1 MAIKKIDI
9 KKKVDGV
16 STIVFPTTT
25 SDIVYADDNKTIT
38 LKSQIDGLITKL
50 EGVDTVK
57 GAIDALKTELL
68 SGGNGDKLKEI
79 HDKLLEIDTWMKGD
93 GANVTKITG
102 NVTKIEQINETLN
115 NSSTGVIARLSKT
128 EAFETRINAVEES
141 LNKETNGVI
150 ARLGKAEDEIRNL
163 KTSVG
168 TSISIVKHD
177 FEESNMEEGSLYFV
191 EIS

>member
-1 MAIKKIDI
+1 MVIKKIDI

-38 LKSQIDGLITKL
+38 LKSQIDSLITKL
-50 EGVDTVK
+50 EGVETVK

-93 GANVTKITG
+93 GANVTKITE
-102 NVTKIEQINETLN
+102 NVTKIEQINENLN
-115 NSSTGVIARLSKT
+115 NSSTGVIARLGKT
-128 EAFETRINAVEES
+128 EAFETRINAIEES

-177 FEESNMEEGSLYFV
+177 FEESNMEEDSLYFV

>member
-1 MAIKKIDI
+1 MVIKKIDI
-9 KKKVDGV
+9 KKKIDGV

-50 EGVDTVK
+50 EGIETVK

-68 SGGNGDKLKEI
+68 SGGNSDKLKEI

-93 GANVTKITG
+93 GVNVTKIAE
-102 NVTKIEQINETLN
+102 NVTKIEQINENLN
-115 NSSTGVIARLSKT
+115 NSSTGVVARLSKT

>member
-1 MAIKKIDI
+1 MVIKKIDI

-50 EGVDTVK
+50 EGVETVK

-68 SGGNGDKLKEI
+68 SGGNSDKLKEI

-93 GANVTKITG
+93 GTNVTKIAE
-102 NVTKIEQINETLN
+102 NVTKIEQINENLN